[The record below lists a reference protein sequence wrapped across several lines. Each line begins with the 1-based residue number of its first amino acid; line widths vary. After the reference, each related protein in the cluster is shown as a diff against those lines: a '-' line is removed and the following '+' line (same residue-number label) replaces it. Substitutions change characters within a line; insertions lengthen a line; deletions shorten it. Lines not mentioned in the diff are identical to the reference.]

1 MGLVGELVFAWE
13 GVGVE
18 PIKQLLAVGTDH
30 PGLRE
35 VDMSIDKAG
44 GDQRILVLGDF
55 NVGAQCAKQFA
66 GRPHGFDLAVVD
78 HQQTVFKI
86 FVGGL
91 DPDVG
96 RVGDAVQ
103 NGGAIG
109 FTGHGNSQ
117 CVAWLRR
124 EDGSN
129 CLMDSDDVLSALAV
143 CWPKWVL

>member
-1 MGLVGELVFAWE
+1 MGLVGELVFTRE

-18 PIKQLLAVGTDH
+18 PVEQLLAVGTNH
-30 PGLRE
+30 PGLRK
-35 VDMSIDKAG
+35 VDVRIDKPG

-55 NVGAQCAKQFA
+55 NVGGQCCEQFA

-78 HQQTVFKI
+78 DQQAVFEI
-86 FVGGL
+86 LIGSL
-91 DPDVG
+91 DPDFG
-96 RVGDAVQ
+96 GVGDAVQ

-129 CLMDSDDVLSALAV
+129 CLMVSDEALSAPAM